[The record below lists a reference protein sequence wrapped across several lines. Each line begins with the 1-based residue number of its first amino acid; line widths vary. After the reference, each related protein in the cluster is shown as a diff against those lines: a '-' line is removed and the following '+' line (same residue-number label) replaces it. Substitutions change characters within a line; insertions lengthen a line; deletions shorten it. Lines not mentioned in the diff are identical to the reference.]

1 VGGRVPPRRAGIGHR
16 TDRALAHGRAEDDEV
31 TDYAPLDFS
40 IEQVSDD
47 WEELASAGREVMQH
61 MDTGRWL
68 AGDLALRVE
77 KKYGTDALG
86 KYASDIGITSRET
99 LKKYRQV
106 SERYEKGTRGAF
118 PALSWT
124 HFRDAMRAKDD
135 AELWLVQAQDN
146 GWPSAV
152 MARAIAAAIGARVPP
167 RKLWEGQA
175 DTEKLQYS
183 LYGAVLYLR
192 GDDDFQWAD
201 LPSGARVIVKVYA
214 AEAE

>member
-1 VGGRVPPRRAGIGHR
+1 MDMA
-16 TDRALAHGRAEDDEV
+16 A
-31 TDYAPLDFS
+31 LDFQ
-40 IEQVSDD
+40 IEQVPDD
-47 WEELASAGREVMQH
+47 WEALADAGRSVMQH

-86 KYASDIGITSRET
+86 KYAADIGIASRET

-135 AELWLVQAQDN
+135 AELFLVQAQDN
-146 GWPSAV
+146 GWPVAELN
-152 MARAIAAAIGARVPP
+152 RQIAAAIGARVPP
-167 RKLWEGQA
+167 VLLYSGEAQLFPWYAGQW
-175 DTEKLQYS
+175 
-183 LYGAVLYLR
+183 GALFSEVQ
-192 GDDDFQWAD
+192 DFTQ
-201 LPSGARVIVKVYA
+201 GQRVTIKVYA
-214 AEAE
+214 EAV

>member
-1 VGGRVPPRRAGIGHR
+1 MA
-16 TDRALAHGRAEDDEV
+16 A
-31 TDYAPLDFS
+31 LDFS
-40 IEQVSDD
+40 IEQVPDD
-47 WEELASAGREVMQH
+47 WEALASAGREVMQH

-86 KYASDIGITSRET
+86 HYAADIGIASRET

-152 MARAIAAAIGARVPP
+152 MAREIAAAIGARVPP
-167 RKLWEGQA
+167 VKLYEGEGKVYIPSGSRLYI
-175 DTEKLQYS
+175 T
-183 LYGAVLYLR
+183 LYGDISALVT
-192 GDDDFQWAD
+192 GQ
-201 LPSGARVIVKVYA
+201 RVIVKLYA
-214 AEAE
+214 VEAE

>member
-1 VGGRVPPRRAGIGHR
+1 
-16 TDRALAHGRAEDDEV
+16 V
-31 TDYAPLDFS
+31 TDYAALDFS

-86 KYASDIGITSRET
+86 KYAADIGIASRET
-99 LKKYRQV
+99 LKQYRQV
-106 SERYEKGTRGAF
+106 SARYQSATRVAF

-152 MARAIAAAIGARVPP
+152 MAREIAAAIGARVPP
-167 RKLWEGQA
+167 RL
-175 DTEKLQYS
+175 
-183 LYGAVLYLR
+183 LYDDMGAVWQVADSVRPYLVLL
-192 GDDDFQWAD
+192 GDMSA
-201 LPSGARVIVKVYA
+201 LAEGMKVRVKVYA
-214 AEAE
+214 EAE

>member
-1 VGGRVPPRRAGIGHR
+1 M
-16 TDRALAHGRAEDDEV
+16 
-31 TDYAPLDFS
+31 TDYAALDFS
-40 IEQVSDD
+40 IEQVPDD
-47 WEELASAGREVMQH
+47 WEALASAGREVMQH

-86 KYASDIGITSRET
+86 RYAADIGIASRET

-152 MARAIAAAIGARVPP
+152 MAREIAAAIGARVPP
-167 RKLWEGQA
+167 VKLWEGA
-175 DTEKLQYS
+175 SVVGYIGDLGVY
-183 LYGAVLYLR
+183 VL
-192 GDDDFQWAD
+192 
-201 LPSGARVIVKVYA
+201 LPENETRAFVRQRVIVKVYA
-214 AEAE
+214 AQEAE